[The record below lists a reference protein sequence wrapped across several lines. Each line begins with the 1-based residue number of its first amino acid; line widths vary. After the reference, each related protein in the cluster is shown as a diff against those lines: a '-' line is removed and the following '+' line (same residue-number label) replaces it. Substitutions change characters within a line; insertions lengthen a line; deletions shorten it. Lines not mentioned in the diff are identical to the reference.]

1 MSRIIGVALFLCLGI
16 AMPEQEQQESP
27 KVVKINDSI
36 SMAPLGA
43 NVYLVKTPAGNVI
56 IDTGTT
62 AEALDAR
69 KLLGAE
75 SHAPTKFIILT
86 HGHADH
92 IGGLPFVKEPRE
104 PMQPQIKQVEMD
116 EYVARLGS
124 IFVPGN
130 KAELHGPTGSLR
142 P

>member
-92 IGGLPFVKEPRE
+92 IGGSDPWKEPGTPELAPKNYLGLAHYRASRDGLFG
-104 PMQPQIKQVEMD
+104 PRQP
-116 EYVARLGS
+116 ARL
-124 IFVPGN
+124 
-130 KAELHGPTGSLR
+130 HR
-142 P
+142 PAPP